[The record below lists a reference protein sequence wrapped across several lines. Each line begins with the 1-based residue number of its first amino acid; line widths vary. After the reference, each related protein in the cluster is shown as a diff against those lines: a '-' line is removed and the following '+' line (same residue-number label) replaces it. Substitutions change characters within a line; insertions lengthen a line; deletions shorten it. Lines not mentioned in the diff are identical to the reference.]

1 VILVVDE
8 PLASQVACWYLESAG
23 FDCMTVPTGATALAL
38 VSHGLAPRVMV
49 LDIRLSD
56 VPGPDLAL
64 GVHEL
69 HADIPVPFVSAWAAG
84 VVDPDALSGLRWE
97 FLRKPYKREALIEA
111 VQRLAEPG
119 IASGE
124 AASEEAAS

>member
-1 VILVVDE
+1 VVLVVDE
-8 PLASQVACWYLESAG
+8 PFLSQVACWYLESAG
-23 FDCMTVPTGATALAL
+23 FDCMTAPTGATLA
-38 VSHGLAPRVMV
+38 SHGMAPSVMV
-49 LDIRLSD
+49 LDVHLPD

-64 GVHEL
+64 GVHEV
-69 HADIPVPFVSAWAAG
+69 HADIPVLFVSEWAAG

-111 VQRLAEPG
+111 VQRLAAPG

-124 AASEEAAS
+124 AASGEATS